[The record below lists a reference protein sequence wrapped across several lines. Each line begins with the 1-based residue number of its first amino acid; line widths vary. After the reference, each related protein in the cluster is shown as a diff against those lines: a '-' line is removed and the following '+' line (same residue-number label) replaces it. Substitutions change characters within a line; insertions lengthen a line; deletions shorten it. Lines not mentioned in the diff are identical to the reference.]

1 MIPML
6 SFHITKTKIDGIYMI
21 SHIENSPYG
30 YTYELTNGYET
41 FLLYDDSS
49 YELFSLVKV
58 KGTLKPFDE
67 NTIPNG
73 FNEINYYLTK
83 GIKYKIVNPNI
94 ELKMHGLKL
103 DLNHILIRLIMDE
116 PILELNELSH
126 LFGLNSITLM
136 LIILLIKKILYYFDI
151 DERKKLVWIIVILTS
166 FYSVGKSFIVLYV
179 LIENIILYVDDKNHL
194 KLSYLDKQSLILII
208 LILINPYIIFKDHY
222 NLIFLY
228 TFLFYFVDIDNKI
241 FSYILSILIFIP
253 FQIKF
258 SYELNIFLLLM
269 PLFKNI
275 SKYSF
280 ISILLL
286 TLLFGSIN
294 LLTLYENF
302 LNKMIDYLMNYNFI
316 LRVKRMSTEKMILY
330 EGLLFVGTYY
340 LKDKKL
346 YLIFS
351 YFILLF
357 TFLIVRPISNRVYFL
372 DVKQGDGAV
381 IFKNHEVI
389 VVDAYNKV
397 DEFLKLEGIK
407 TIDHLILTHN
417 DLDHTGDYETILK
430 DFKVKNLYLSGY
442 LNYQINFKNTHYLTH
457 ETLFEIKNLELTFL
471 GPLRDLKD
479 KNENSIFF
487 KIKVNDLTY
496 LFTGDLGIDAEKLYV
511 DTYQD
516 LLKADV
522 LKVGHHGSITS
533 SSQIFLDKV
542 KPSIAIISVKL
553 NNKFNFPLTEVLDRF
568 NIRGIKVY
576 QTSKDGTIL
585 FKKKEIINFP
595 P

>member
-1 MIPML
+1 
-6 SFHITKTKIDGIYMI
+6 MI

>member
-1 MIPML
+1 ML